1 MLTLTH
7 SPFLKALGW
16 CLLNSLWQF
25 GILWLVFTI
34 SLHTRKKLS
43 PALKHGL
50 ALVLMSV
57 GFLWFATGL
66 SYHYFVYSD
75 TLSFVTSVYNLS
87 GITFYPVM
95 YSSIKTFLEN
105 SLSYFSI
112 LYLLIVAGFFVR
124 FFRFFFYSHT
134 VQTRRLS
141 KVKPELRLYVQ
152 KMVQHLNIS
161 RKVQVWISEYIDTP
175 MVIGLIKPII
185 LVPIACINQ
194 LSTKQLEAILLHE
207 LVHIRR
213 NDYLVNLYTATIEM
227 LFFFNP
233 FARLLVKS
241 IKQERE
247 KSCDDWVLQF
257 RFDPYQYASALL
269 SLEQSRSASFS
280 LAIAAAGE
288 NKNLLLHRVE
298 RIMGIK
304 KAHPES
310 GFKIIAYFVT
320 IGLLGFIALVNPGN
334 LVVENSEK
342 NFTKKIPA
350 PEFNSAFKQIPFN
363 DVVASSYRKT
373 LKIQDRKT
381 TREIPAANTAIKK
394 NDPEE
399 DLLALPVST
408 DDDNKN
414 QMPLPALLQ
423 SIINENRDF
432 SIKEKD
438 PELPEAATEN
448 EFPFVPNSS
457 FSYYNSTDDSTII
470 KLKSKLYNEQAV
482 NQSLI
487 QAQKAIEK
495 LDWNRIAKLQKLS
508 KASILQLQKQLQQSL
523 HNLNWSQIYKETMD
537 SLNKEATK
545 NMRSSLKQ
553 EYDKMNN
560 YKNLQQQYETI
571 KTELQQQQEKYKK
584 GVEKEL
590 KEIEKQVQKKKV
602 IVYI

>member
-7 SPFLKALGW
+7 SPFLKTLGW

-34 SLHTRKKLS
+34 FLHSRKKIS

-57 GFLWFATGL
+57 GFIWFASGL

-75 TLSFVTSVYNLS
+75 TLSFVTSANNLS
-87 GITFYPVM
+87 GNTFYPVM
-95 YSSIKTFLEN
+95 YRNIKTFLEN
-105 SLSYFSI
+105 NLSYFSI

-134 VQTRRLS
+134 VQIRRLS

-161 RKVQVWISEYIDTP
+161 HKVQVWISEYIDTP
-175 MVIGLIKPII
+175 MVIGCIKPII

-213 NDYLVNLYTATIEM
+213 NDYLVNLYTSTIEM

-233 FARLLVKS
+233 FARLLVTS

-269 SLEQSRSASFS
+269 SLEQSRSASYS

-288 NKNLLLHRVE
+288 NKNLLLQRVE

-310 GFKIIAYFVT
+310 GFNLIAYFVM
-320 IGLLGFIALVNPGN
+320 IGFLGFIALVNPGN

-342 NFTKKIPA
+342 NISKKIPA
-350 PEFNSAFKQIPFN
+350 PQFNSPFKQFPFN
-363 DVVASSYRKT
+363 YVVASSPRKT
-373 LKIQDRKT
+373 GIIQYSKT
-381 TREIPAANTAIKK
+381 TKEIPAANAAVEN

-408 DDDNKN
+408 DDNKN
-414 QMPLPALLQ
+414 QMPLQALLQ
-423 SIINENRDF
+423 SINNENRDF
-432 SIKEKD
+432 SIKEKN
-438 PELPEAATEN
+438 PELPEVATEN

-457 FSYYNSTDDSTII
+457 FSYYNNTDDSTII

-482 NQSLI
+482 NQSLA

-508 KASILQLQKQLQQSL
+508 KASILQLQKQLQLSL
-523 HNLNWSQIYKETMD
+523 QNLNWSQIYKETMD
-537 SLNKEATK
+537 SVNKEATK

-571 KTELQQQQEKYKK
+571 KTELQQQQEKYKN

-590 KEIEKQVQKKKV
+590 NEIEKQVQKKKV